1 MKYTIW
7 QKKAVVIY
15 IGGDP
20 AKGEAPEITLEIE
33 QPQFQFDSDKPIVTI
48 VEAK

>member
-7 QKKAVVIY
+7 QKKEVVIY

-20 AKGEAPEITLEIE
+20 AKGVPPEITVEIE
-33 QPQFQFDSDKPIVTI
+33 QPQFQFDSDKSVVII
-48 VEAK
+48 MESK